1 MGTSFGRGLDG
12 LHSRARLG
20 AVAHVIADMRARWIA
35 AALALL
41 ACGGAEWTD
50 DPGAPGRAASMR
62 FHVIESGT
70 PVLVRPLDNSP
81 LNMKVAKQITKSLRE
96 RGMVIADDAPLRLEF
111 ETAIENTGATQS
123 SSAPSEPRRVDIGRE
138 RDLGRSDAV
147 DARVDL
153 YSNTRSSLLTG
164 VRKPDRG
171 LRYVLRATLAGRDG
185 QRLWEGYAEYGEAAS
200 SDELL
205 FDGMAELL
213 AGMVGQTAGERRF
226 RAD

>member
-1 MGTSFGRGLDG
+1 
-12 LHSRARLG
+12 
-20 AVAHVIADMRARWIA
+20 
-35 AALALL
+35 
-41 ACGGAEWTD
+41 
-50 DPGAPGRAASMR
+50 MR
-62 FHVIESGT
+62 FHAVESAT
-70 PVLVRPLDNSP
+70 PVSVRPLDNSP
-81 LNMKVAKQITKSLRE
+81 LNMKVAKQLTKSLRE

-111 ETAIENTGATQS
+111 ETAIENTAAMQS
-123 SSAPSEPRRVDIGRE
+123 SGAPSEPPRVDIGRE

-171 LRYVLRATLAGRDG
+171 LQYVLRATLAGRDG

-213 AGMVGQTAGERRF
+213 AGMVGQTARERRF